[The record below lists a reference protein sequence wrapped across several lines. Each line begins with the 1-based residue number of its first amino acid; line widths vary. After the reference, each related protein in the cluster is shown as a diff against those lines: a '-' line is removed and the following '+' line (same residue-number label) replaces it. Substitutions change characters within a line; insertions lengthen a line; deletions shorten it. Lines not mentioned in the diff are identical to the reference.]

1 MLERG
6 KVVEV
11 LAGQKARVS
20 FKSSAACVQCGICV
34 RSGEKVWL
42 TVRNE
47 AGARTG
53 DEVEVEIPVQNVF
66 WGSFQIFILPII
78 ALILGY
84 LIGGVLWAFIFLGLS
99 FVLLWAYDRFYRSSK
114 TACKIIKVV
123 S

>member
-6 KVVEV
+6 KVLEV

-20 FKSSAACVQCGICV
+20 FKSSAACVQCGICT
-34 RSGEKVWL
+34 RSGETVWL
-42 TVRNE
+42 VVQNVV
-47 AGARTG
+47 GARVG

-78 ALILGY
+78 ALLLGY
-84 LIGGVLWAFIFLGLS
+84 FLGGIPGAFIFLALS
-99 FVLLWAYDRFYRSSK
+99 FLAIWLYDRFYRSSK
-114 TACKIIKVV
+114 TVCKIIKVV